1 MHVKAVIEQ
10 GEVKLLTPINLKHD
24 KVNIELI
31 IPDNEVI
38 SSEQTRKIDKDDPYK
53 QFSPEIQKMM
63 REIDEIRNQPIDD
76 SVVPELT
83 EKQKARIKAFEF
95 RHQLRKEQGRID

>member
-1 MHVKAVIEQ
+1 MNVKAVIER
-10 GEVKLLTPINLKHD
+10 GEIKLLKPINLKHD

-38 SSEQTRKIDKDDPYK
+38 SSEKTIEKDKLESHK

-63 REIDEIRNQPIDD
+63 REMDEIRN
-76 SVVPELT
+76 
-83 EKQKARIKAFEF
+83 
-95 RHQLRKEQGRID
+95 

>member
-1 MHVKAVIEQ
+1 MYVKAVIEQ
-10 GEVKLLTPINLKHD
+10 GEVKLLKPINLKHD

-38 SSEQTRKIDKDDPYK
+38 SSEQTIEKDKQEPYK

-63 REIDEIRNQPIDD
+63 RDIDDIRNQPIDD
-76 SVVPELT
+76 SEPPELT
-83 EKQKARIKAFEF
+83 ENNKERIKAFEF
-95 RHQLRKEQGRID
+95 RRQLRKDQGRID